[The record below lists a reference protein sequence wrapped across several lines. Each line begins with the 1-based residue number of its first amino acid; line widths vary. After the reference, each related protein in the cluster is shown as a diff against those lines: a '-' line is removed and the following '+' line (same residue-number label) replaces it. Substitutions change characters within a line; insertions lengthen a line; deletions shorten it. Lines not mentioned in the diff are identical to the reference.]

1 MPRCR
6 PVYSAF
12 PLRTLLCLCCVCSA
26 AFTLQAQNYY
36 STDRQYLNSKTEGNN
51 LLNAYRSDYPDT
63 SLTHFHQF
71 FPRNVLGNVG
81 LAGIPLKIEYN
92 SSDLGF
98 RFFDA
103 PTRADRIK
111 EKDILF
117 HQSKGPYA
125 DLTGIAGSKQ
135 LQIFKLNFT
144 HTLKGRNNIGLKLNR
159 YNSVGYYRKQQSF
172 ANNILFTNSSTSKS
186 GRVGYYAYF
195 LANLNKNRENGGLK
209 DSVLNDSTVLLN
221 KGVMDV
227 KLDSAAR
234 ENREYRIMLNPWI
247 RLNRKNDSSNSADH
261 FLSLKSAYS
270 SHKYRY
276 KDQGVAQDDFY
287 QVNWY
292 DSLKTND
299 SSHVKKFS
307 NSLDYL
313 IRKGPDFAFSMG
325 LRNEYNALWQSS
337 DSSLSRDFYNQLLQG
352 ALQFGKDLPASDRSK
367 APVPRFESGLE
378 AQYVAWGLNQGN
390 LKIESKS
397 LYTKAPRINRIY
409 LDLLYEIRRPDEI
422 YRQWNSN
429 HFIWNNGYADLKTM
443 QGRLGILLK
452 AGLGVEL
459 LAQWQ
464 DNFVYF
470 DEQALPRQYGN
481 TIQNLV
487 LNLSYEKIFF
497 KHLGFALQYAYQNT
511 SVPAVVRV
519 PEHSATANL
528 FLAAALFKNNL
539 HLQLGGQLQA
549 YQSFETYA
557 YMPATQV
564 FHLQKGFVTGNYP
577 YLDLYLNV
585 RIRPASFFV
594 KIENVLA
601 GTAGNNFALIPGYYQ
616 PQMAFRFGLK
626 WMFFD

>member
-1 MPRCR
+1 MSRCR
-6 PVYSAF
+6 PVYSLT
-12 PLRTLLCLCCVCSA
+12 PMRTLLCLWSV
-26 AFTLQAQNYY
+26 FYGVYTLQAQNYY
-36 STDRQYLNSKTEGNN
+36 STDRQYLKSKTEGNN
-51 LLNAYRSDYPDT
+51 LLNNYRSDYPDT
-63 SLTHFHQF
+63 SITTLHEF
-71 FPRNVLGNVG
+71 FPRNVLGNFG
-81 LAGIPLKIEYN
+81 LASIPLKIGYH

-103 PTRADRIK
+103 PTRADRIH
-111 EKDILF
+111 EEDIVF
-117 HQSKGPYA
+117 YHSKGPFA

-172 ANNILFTNSSTSKS
+172 VNNILFTNSNQSRS
-186 GRVGYYAYF
+186 GRAGYYAYF

-209 DSVLNDSTVLLN
+209 DSVLNDSTVWLN
-221 KGVMDV
+221 KGIMDV
-227 KLDSAAR
+227 RLDSAAR
-234 ENREYRIMLNPWI
+234 ENREFKIMFNPWI
-247 RLNRKNDSSNSADH
+247 RLNRKSDSSGSAEH
-261 FLSLKSAYS
+261 FLSLKSAYG

-287 QVNWY
+287 EVNWY

-299 SSHVKKFS
+299 SAHVKKFS

-313 IRKGPDFAFSMG
+313 IRKGKNLSLSFG

-337 DSSLSRDFYNQLLQG
+337 QSHVSRDFYNQLLQG
-352 ALQFGKDLPASDRSK
+352 ALQLGKDLPSPDSSRAM
-367 APVPRFESGLE
+367 VPRMESRLE
-378 AQYVAWGLNQGN
+378 AQLVGWGLNRGN

-397 LYTKAPRINRIY
+397 QLFNTPRFQRLY
-409 LDLLYEIRRPDEI
+409 LDMLYEIRRPDEI

-429 HFIWNNGYADLKTM
+429 HFIWNTDYADLKTL
-443 QGRLGILLK
+443 QGRLGILLN
-452 AGLGVEL
+452 AGLGLEL

-470 DEQALPRQYGN
+470 DEAALPRQYGQS
-481 TIQNLV
+481 IQNLV
-487 LNLSYEKIFF
+487 VNLRYERIFF
-497 KHLGFALQYAYQNT
+497 KHLGFALHYAYQNT
-511 SVPAVVRV
+511 SAPAVLRV
-519 PEHSATANL
+519 PEHTACANL

-539 HLQLGGQLQA
+539 LLQLGGQLQA

-577 YLDLYLNV
+577 FLDLYLNV

-616 PQMAFRFGLK
+616 PQTALRFGLK